1 MSIFLINKTRP
12 QLSPLKVLMTIA
24 ILCVLTLISAPQKA
38 YSSSEPYKQTISE
51 LTALGDRSFGTEGEK
66 KAADYIVKRFKE
78 LGDVKVGKHLF
89 LAPTMVNSEA
99 ELTIGKS
106 GKKISISPAKFNA
119 ISPPATS
126 REGLTGPM
134 IYVGKGRLSD
144 FNGLPIQNAIV
155 LMDIDSGKNWLNA
168 ASLGASA
175 LIYIDSG
182 PTLKGFFEEKL
193 ELSPLDFPR
202 YYMSASDSKSQ
213 LGLTPGDN
221 YKVVAKQATVK
232 SSAKW
237 ERIAAENI
245 YCMIEGTDPK
255 LSEDLVIIES
265 FYDSSSYIMGNS
277 PGADEALSIA
287 SLFEIGKKFAAN
299 PPKRSIL
306 LLATTGHGQSLR
318 GMREFIKA
326 ISGKSISLKR
336 IKAQL
341 SKKKNNAAQ
350 ILEGLEMDNPLATE
364 MAVENP
370 ELFNLM
376 YDSLKNQLKD
386 EVDIISKELMKM
398 RMDKN
403 MNKAEIKIVDD
414 KRKLLRRISWKS
426 NYSTLPAEEN
436 EALRG
441 LFPKLKAKVYAV
453 KQDIK
458 QQLEA
463 ARSARSLRR
472 IVRSKEPVCTV
483 SLHLSS
489 RGEGVGAFGQGWF
502 YDLRPRVNLSRT
514 FSQINDILADAAPIV
529 EKNIGTSGLF
539 NDTLRPNRSRPW
551 QTWLLDKPQFSS
563 EIATMAGLLSFTFA
577 TVNDGRPYWG
587 TPFDTLE
594 NVNWDGIEKQ
604 ADLVEGL
611 VRSISA
617 ATVPLTTKNPR
628 KGFALV
634 NGKARFV
641 RQGELF
647 ADQAAPDTI
656 FMSFQ
661 GNTRFYSLADMA
673 GDFKVSGVASSKL
686 VQAKLIIEG
695 YKYNPDGRIIW
706 AIDKKQTGKSAYRL
720 KMRRLDM
727 ETKVVMFA
735 CTQTTLFDLLTPR
748 TFRYMTKVEVLDGAR
763 DADPMHYWYSRI
775 DTRSSTIAS
784 VFLEPNVPLKMT
796 LSDSV
801 LNRKM
806 ILIHS
811 TPQDTGGNGYN
822 LKEWPIIP
830 ATNHRAASDMWNLLK
845 PRIANLEDHG
855 IVNQRIRTLEKQG
868 TEALA
873 RSNKAWKDR
882 QYDDFMENS
891 RTAWALAS
899 RVYLDVDQTQ
909 KDVLVGVLF
918 YIALFIPFAYCIER
932 VIFAFAD
939 IHKRILG
946 FLGILMTVIGLIY
959 MVHPAFQL
967 TYSPMVVILAFFIL
981 GLSIMVSLIIFF
993 RFEKEMILLQQRAH
1007 RTSTSEISKWK
1018 AFTSAFVIGVSNLR
1032 RRKIRTFLTCLT
1044 LTILTFTIMSFTAVK
1059 SLREHTYVLFS
1070 ENQPYSGIFMKNLGW
1085 KDLPRETL
1093 GIVSNDF
1100 QENGIVAPRGWL
1112 ELKDKTISASTP
1124 VSFEGKHEEVK
1135 GLVGLSHIENKI
1147 SGIDKIL
1154 VDGTWLVPDLN
1165 RQIILSK
1172 KMADRLGASAGDEV
1186 TVWGSSFILTGTFD
1200 SKKFTEHTD
1209 LDGEPMSPVVF
1220 PSATAQELSEVE
1232 ADAIES
1238 GEDIDTFQGRYT
1250 HIPGEVSAIIPYDT
1264 LMAMGGHLK
1273 AVAIA
1278 PARGVF
1284 SKASINGLVDRYG
1297 LPIFSCDS
1305 TGTYI
1310 CQASDSMNYSGVS
1323 NILIPLIISAL
1334 IVLNTMITSVYERK
1348 KEIAVYTSIGM
1359 APTHVSFLFIAEA
1372 VAFAVIS
1379 VVVGYLIAQTASGLL
1394 AGTPLWAGMT
1404 ANYSSMAGVAAM
1416 LLVIAVTLISV
1427 IYPSRVAAN
1436 IAIPD
1441 VNRSWKM
1448 PDSGSDDIEA
1458 TLPFLLKHNEQKDAG
1473 GFLLEYLEAHTEVS
1487 HGLFSTSEIE
1497 VNFSN
1502 RPLPESLKEVSE
1514 DFPDHIACFQFD
1526 VRVWL
1531 APFDF
1536 GVKQMVRLEFR
1547 PSAEYPQ
1554 FLEAALTISRESGEI
1569 GAWKRLNKSFINA
1582 IRKQF
1587 LVWRSLDPEK
1597 QKTFRDKIP
1606 ELMAFGFTG
1615 LDLKKTLE
1623 DL

>member
-1 MSIFLINKTRP
+1 MSTICFKKNSSLWSAGKLLVAIVTLFTLSALALP
-12 QLSPLKVLMTIA
+12 QT
-24 ILCVLTLISAPQKA
+24 A
-38 YSSSEPYKQTISE
+38 YSAYEPLKQTISD
-51 LTALGDRSFGTEGEK
+51 LSSLGDRSFGSEGEK
-66 KAADYIVKRFKE
+66 KAADYIEAKFKE
-78 LGDVKVGKHLF
+78 LGNVKVGKHLF

-99 ELTIGKS
+99 ELTVGKIGR
-106 GKKISISPAKFNA
+106 KIPIRSAKFNA
-119 ISPPATS
+119 VSPPATP
-126 REGLTGPM
+126 EKGLSGPI
-134 IYVGKGRLSD
+134 IYVGKGKLVD
-144 FNGLPIQNAIV
+144 FNGLPIKNAIV

-182 PTLKGFFEEKL
+182 PTMKGFFEEKL

-202 YYMSASDSKSQ
+202 YYMTAADAKKN
-213 LGLTPGDN
+213 LGISTDAPQKLIAD
-221 YKVVAKQATVK
+221 YATVK

-237 ERIAAENI
+237 KRITAENI

-255 LSEDLVIIES
+255 LAEELVIIES

-287 SLFEIGKKFAAN
+287 SLFEIGKKLAAN

-306 LLATTGHGQSLR
+306 LLATTGHGQSLH

-336 IKAQL
+336 IKAKL
-341 SKKKNNAAQ
+341 STKKNNAAQ

-370 ELFNLM
+370 ELFDLM
-376 YDSLKNQLKD
+376 YNALKNQIKD
-386 EVDIISKELMKM
+386 EVDIISKRLMQM
-398 RMDKN
+398 RMQHDTK
-403 MNKAEIKIVDD
+403 KEDIETVDQ
-414 KRKLLRRISWKS
+414 KRKLLRRISWKTD
-426 NYSTLPAEEN
+426 YSTLPAGEMA
-436 EALRG
+436 ALRD
-441 LFPKLKAKVYAV
+441 LFPKVKDKVYAV

-458 QQLEA
+458 QQLDSI
-463 ARSARSLRR
+463 RSARKLRTT
-472 IVRSKEPVCTV
+472 VRSKDPVCLI

-489 RGEGVGAFGQGWF
+489 RGEGVGAFGRGWF

-514 FSQINDILADAAPIV
+514 FAQINDILNDAAPIV

-539 NDTLRPNRSRPW
+539 TDTLRPNLSRPW
-551 QTWLLDKPQFSS
+551 QTWLLDKPQFGS
-563 EIATMAGLLSFTFA
+563 EVATMAGLLSFTFA

-587 TPFDTLE
+587 TPFDTIE
-594 NVNWDGIEKQ
+594 NINWDGVGKQ
-604 ADLVEGL
+604 AELVEGL
-611 VRSISA
+611 IRSVSESSE
-617 ATVPLTTKNPR
+617 VLTTKSPR

-647 ADQAAPDTI
+647 ADQPAPDTI
-656 FMSFQ
+656 FMAFQ
-661 GNTRFYSLADMA
+661 GNTRFYSLADTE
-673 GDFKVSGVASSKL
+673 GDFKFTGVASSKL
-686 VQAKLIIEG
+686 VQSKLIIEG
-695 YKYNPDGRIIW
+695 YKYNPNGRIVW

-720 KMRRLDM
+720 KMIRLDM
-727 ETKVVMFA
+727 ETKVVMFG
-735 CTQTTLFDLLTPR
+735 CRQTTLFDLLTPR
-748 TFRYMTKVEVLDGAR
+748 TFKYMTKVEVLDGAR

-811 TPQDTGGNGYN
+811 TPADSAGNGYN

-830 ATNHRAASDMWNLLK
+830 ATNHRAAMDMWNLLK
-845 PRIANLEDHG
+845 PRIENLESHG
-855 IVNQRIRTLEKQG
+855 IINQRIRTLEKQG
-868 TEALA
+868 TEALSKA
-873 RSNKAWKDR
+873 TTAWKDR
-882 QYDDFMENS
+882 RYDDFMENS

-918 YIALFIPFAYCIER
+918 YIALFIPFAYCMER
-932 VIFAFAD
+932 VLFSFAD

-946 FLGILMTVIGLIY
+946 FLGILMAVIAVIY

-981 GLSIMVSLIIFF
+981 GLSVMVSLIIFF
-993 RFEKEMILLQQRAH
+993 RFEKEMIMLQQRAH
-1007 RTSTSEISKWK
+1007 KTSTSEISKWK
-1018 AFTSAFVIGVSNLR
+1018 AFTAAFVIGVSNLR

-1070 ENQPYSGIFMKNLGW
+1070 DNQPYSGIFMKNIGW

-1093 GIVSNDF
+1093 GIVGNDF
-1100 QENGIVAPRGWL
+1100 EENGIVAPRGWL
-1112 ELKDKTISASTP
+1112 ELVDKTISASTP
-1124 VSFEGKHEEVK
+1124 VSLGSKHEEVK
-1135 GLVGLSHIENKI
+1135 GLVGLSYIEPKV
-1147 SGIDKIL
+1147 SGIDEIL
-1154 VDGTWLVPDLN
+1154 ISGKWLEPN
-1165 RQIILSK
+1165 QTRQIILSK
-1172 KMADRLGASAGDEV
+1172 KMADRLGAKAGDELD
-1186 TVWGSSFILTGTFD
+1186 VWGSQFILVGIFD
-1200 SKKFTEHTD
+1200 GKKFTEHTD
-1209 LDGEPMSPVVF
+1209 LDGEPMTPVIF
-1220 PSATAQELSEVE
+1220 PSAAAQELSEVE

-1250 HIPGEVSAIIPYDT
+1250 HIPGEVTAIIPYET
-1264 LMAMGGHLK
+1264 LMAMGGSLK
-1273 AVAIA
+1273 AIAIT
-1278 PARGVF
+1278 PAKGVF
-1284 SKASINGLVDRYG
+1284 SKETINSLVDRYG
-1297 LPIFSCDS
+1297 LPIFSCDT

-1310 CQASDSMNYSGVS
+1310 CQAADTMNYSGVS

-1359 APTHVSFLFIAEA
+1359 APTHVSYLFIAEA

-1379 VVVGYLIAQTASGLL
+1379 VVAGYLIAQTASGLF

-1416 LLVIAVTLISV
+1416 ILVIAVTLISV

-1448 PDSGSDDIEA
+1448 PESESDSIEA
-1458 TLPFLLKHNEQKDAG
+1458 TLPFLLKHSEQKDAG
-1473 GFLLEYLEAHTEVS
+1473 GFLLEYLESHTEVS

-1502 RPLPESLKEVSE
+1502 RELPESLKEISE
-1514 DFPDHIACFQFD
+1514 DFPDSIACFQFD
-1526 VRVWL
+1526 VRIWL

-1536 GVKQMVRLEFR
+1536 GVKQMIRLEFR
-1547 PSAEYPQ
+1547 PAKEYPQ
-1554 FLEAALTISRESGEI
+1554 FLEAALIINRESGEI
-1569 GAWKRLNKSFINA
+1569 GAWKRLNKDFINA

-1587 LVWRSLDPEK
+1587 LVWRSLDPER
-1597 QKTFRDKIP
+1597 QKTFREKIP
-1606 ELMAFGFTG
+1606 ELMAYGFTG

-1623 DL
+1623 DI